1 MPEPVPRADGRL
13 PLTIVGG
20 FLGAGKSTWLRHQ
33 LFIRRFGHVCVLV
46 NEAADMPVDDR
57 LLGRADRLEVLA
69 GGCACCIGWDAL
81 LATLRRICDAAS
93 GSAAGL
99 IGSLV
104 LETSGLAD
112 PAAIAQAIQ
121 DDPVLV
127 RRIVLAG
134 TIVLV
139 DGGAALEQLAEE
151 CLTRSQI
158 EAADE
163 IVVTK
168 ATLADQ
174 QHRSRLAA
182 TLRRL
187 APGAALSWTEFGV
200 ETEQQTDPDA
210 EPYDLP
216 EPEAA
221 AAPIRAHR
229 LDARAAGG
237 WWALSAWLSA
247 LLFARGDRIVRVKGV
262 ISTPAGRLLL
272 QSVRRHVQ
280 PPEILPEES
289 GGAPD
294 VDFIV
299 LIGRDID
306 DERLRRSWNTF
317 VGPAANRHA
326 EVTRSDGAKSLGL
339 GTT

>member
-1 MPEPVPRADGRL
+1 MAEARLDGRL

-33 LFIRRFGHVCVLV
+33 LFTRRFGRVHVLV
-46 NEAADMPVDDR
+46 NEAAEVPVDDL

-69 GGCACCIGWDAL
+69 GGCACCTGRPAL
-81 LATLRRICDAAS
+81 IAALRRICDDAS
-93 GSAAGL
+93 GAAAGVVQA
-99 IGSLV
+99 LV

-112 PAAIAQAIQ
+112 PAAIARAIQ
-121 DDPVLV
+121 EDPVLV
-127 RRIVLAG
+127 RRIVLVR

-139 DGGAALEQLAEE
+139 DAGAALDQLADERLARQQVE
-151 CLTRSQI
+151 S
-158 EAADE
+158 ADE

-168 ATLADQ
+168 AAGADPV
-174 QHRSRLAA
+174 HLSRLAA

-187 APGAALSWTEFGV
+187 APGAALAWAEFGV
-200 ETEQQTDPDA
+200 EAPQGTDPA
-210 EPYDLP
+210 AVPYDLP
-216 EPEAA
+216 EPEGSAG
-221 AAPIRAHR
+221 PILAHR

-280 PPEILPEES
+280 PPEILPDARPGQREE
-289 GGAPD
+289 
-294 VDFIV
+294 DFIV
-299 LIGRDID
+299 LIGRDM
-306 DERLRRSWNTF
+306 DEDRLQRSWDTY
-317 VGPAANRHA
+317 VRPQ
-326 EVTRSDGAKSLGL
+326 
-339 GTT
+339 